1 MLWLAAAAH
10 LATTALPASPA
21 PPGAVG
27 TEGAPR
33 VEAPADPRRPFPP
46 RAQAR
51 LDAVLERVDVIDRGI
66 AWKMRW

>member
-10 LATTALPASPA
+10 LATTAPPASPA
-21 PPGAVG
+21 PPGAVRA
-27 TEGAPR
+27 ESQPR
-33 VEAPADPRRPFPP
+33 VEAWPDPRRPFPP

-51 LDAVLERVDVIDRGI
+51 LDAVLERLDVIDRGI